1 MTFQKSNN
9 KTQFKVGS
17 IPFNRTTQ
25 EIEELVVLAFKEHGH
40 IKWCKAVSNGL
51 DFGIKWQGT
60 LKNIL
65 IRHGIEQN
73 PWSEE
78 NTVDYKTMRK
88 HGSYV
93 SFKTKYGLLKL
104 DAEDACLIKEKS
116 CRVYL
121 CGNKNAT
128 QKPYAQVNGIPLHRI
143 IHRSKSPLITDH
155 INLDTLDNRVSNLR
169 SATSKQN
176 AANRAVSPKNKLG
189 IKGITK
195 RKNRYYVRLGRGG
208 KITKCFVSLDD
219 AKKYYKVKAKELYGE
234 YWRG

>member
-1 MTFQKSNN
+1 MLH
-9 KTQFKVGS
+9 TQH
-17 IPFNRTTQ
+17 
-25 EIEELVVLAFKEHGH
+25 L
-40 IKWCKAVSNGL
+40 
-51 DFGIKWQGT
+51 
-60 LKNIL
+60 
-65 IRHGIEQN
+65 QN

-104 DAEDACLIKEKS
+104 DTEDAYLIKEKS

-121 CGNKNAT
+121 GGNKNST
-128 QKPYAQVNGIPLHRI
+128 QKPYAQVNGISLHKI
-143 IHRSKSPLITDH
+143 IHQSKAGSITDH
-155 INLDTLDNRVSNLR
+155 ANLDTLDNRASNLR

-189 IKGITK
+189 IKGISK
-195 RKNRYYVRLGRGG
+195 RQNRYCVRLGRGG
-208 KITKCFVSLDD
+208 KIAKYFVSLDD
-219 AKKYYKVKAKELYGE
+219 AKKYYKAKAKELYGE